1 MYGTEQHRRTPHAG
15 SRARNFVLVGLMG
28 LVACLGLGGLAGCRS
43 AHTTSAILY
52 IDEQNYNKAVQV
64 IHEGFEYTQDEPDAY
79 YYLGEAHSHLADEA
93 VAKDDFPEALKNYDL
108 AYKAFHRAVELN
120 AEEWTEKVTTSLN
133 YNYRG
138 RLGQAKIDWD
148 ANYYEQAEGHMRLAY
163 AALPDS
169 VTPIKSIARMKIQM
183 SEKEEFAAQKDTLLG
198 DALELLDQVL
208 TTHPD
213 AYLLQLDKAYVLA
226 TLGRSDEAAKIYTDL
241 LAAHGDDTDL
251 MLAVANLAIDQRD
264 FARAADFYV
273 MAVDNFEKDTDAGN
287 DGDNIAM
294 LVTAGTWYGGPDIG
308 RYEDAIKVLDRAA
321 NLETFPTE
329 GTMLWRL
336 RTYYNYAKF
345 QKGLSVAEA
354 DPALKQAKLETALDT
369 FRRAVEIGLA
379 MTNQFIANAQGF
391 LFLSLAQ
398 VEIGDFAAAEA
409 NSKTFTQLN
418 SGGAPQ

>member
-1 MYGTEQHRRTPHAG
+1 MYGIEQQRRMTHAG
-15 SRARNFVLVGLMG
+15 SRARIFILAG
-28 LVACLGLGGLAGCRS
+28 LVAALGLGGLAGCRS

-79 YYLGEAHSHLADEA
+79 YYLGEAHSHLAEEA
-93 VAKDDFPEALKNYDL
+93 VAKDDFDEALKNYDL
-108 AYKAFHRAVELN
+108 AYKSYSRAVELD

-133 YNYRG
+133 YNYRA

-148 ANYYEQAEGHMRLAY
+148 SNYYEQAEGHMRLAY

-169 VTPIKSIARMKIQM
+169 VTPVKSIARMKIQM
-183 SEKEEFAAQKDTLLG
+183 AEKGEFIEQKDVLLG
-198 DALELLDQVL
+198 EALELLDQVL
-208 TTHPD
+208 ATNPD
-213 AYLLQLDKAYVLA
+213 AYSLQLDKAYVLA
-226 TLGRSDEAAKIYTDL
+226 TLGRSEDAAKIYTDL
-241 LAAHGDDTDL
+241 LAAHGEDTDL
-251 MLAVANLAIDQRD
+251 LRQVANLAIDQRD
-264 FARAADFYV
+264 FARAGDYYV
-273 MAVDNFEKDTDAGN
+273 KVVDLYEKDTDAGN

-294 LVTAGTWYGGPDIG
+294 LVSAGTWYGSPDIG

-329 GTMLWRL
+329 GTMLMRL
-336 RTYYNYAKF
+336 RTYYNYGKF
-345 QKGLSVAEA
+345 QKELSVNES
-354 DPALKQAKLETALDT
+354 DPALKQAKLDTALGT

-379 MTNQFIANAQGF
+379 MTNQFVANAQGF

-398 VEIGDFAAAEA
+398 LELGDFAAAET
-409 NSKTFTQLN
+409 NSKTFEQLQ